1 MRKIIFKNVIGSLLM
16 LFFASNLQAQYTA
29 LEIKGTVEMSIDGK
43 TWKPLKEKDVLK
55 EDYQIKVYEK
65 SSVHITDKNNWVY
78 SYADTKTVSVSDIV
92 KQRKTVLGA
101 MNESSGKRTATLV
114 VDRYGIDGDTY
125 KVCLYFKVA
134 GDLDWYDLDLIPID
148 SVFYIEVFNNT
159 KADKI
164 VNVYQKLENKELIP
178 CLPENIHLK
187 KETAIE
193 FTDILF
199 VKQENNKFIISY
211 SEEE

>member
-43 TWKPLKEKDVLK
+43 TWKPLKEKDKLSG
-55 EDYQIKVYEK
+55 DYQIKMLK
-65 SSVHITDKNNWVY
+65 NSSVHITDKNNWVY

-114 VDRYGIDGDTY
+114 VDRYGIDGDTC
-125 KVCLYFKVA
+125 KVCLYFKVMD
-134 GDLDWYDLDLIPID
+134 DLDWYDLDLIDTEPVSIW
-148 SVFYIEVFNNT
+148 I
-159 KADKI
+159 
-164 VNVYQKLENKELIP
+164 
-178 CLPENIHLK
+178 
-187 KETAIE
+187 
-193 FTDILF
+193 
-199 VKQENNKFIISY
+199 
-211 SEEE
+211 